1 MDPWNIQVVTPS
13 AGLILKFESWDNI
26 RSFAPKRRSFNRAR
40 KWISDLLKRPF
51 KIPEN
56 EKLRHYD
63 TAKAL
68 DDMINAL
75 AIPGGKTYEEYLIS
89 CLAPMPIQDQVQNS
103 PFLSTQILANTKVNE
118 VTEGDCEEDFQD
130 AQEKSSVSDVKDPQ
144 SHAVNIHEEKKSLKC
159 EICDEP
165 FSGQHDLNIHIN
177 DVHKGKNSN
186 KCEICGS

>member
-103 PFLSTQILANTKVNE
+103 PLRYHVATN
-118 VTEGDCEEDFQD
+118 
-130 AQEKSSVSDVKDPQ
+130 
-144 SHAVNIHEEKKSLKC
+144 
-159 EICDEP
+159 
-165 FSGQHDLNIHIN
+165 LNICCTLFC
-177 DVHKGKNSN
+177 DGFLRFQGERPKPFDPF
-186 KCEICGS
+186 